1 MTVLLGLWFSF
12 GVGVSDYHGGWLA
25 RRTNAISTVA
35 TAFIA
40 GTAVAGVLMLVVDSS
55 VTLDDGLLGVASG
68 STMGFALAALYRG
81 IGESS
86 AAVVAPIGAVLAT
99 VIPFGWDLATGG
111 TLAALGV
118 LGAVVALAGLAL
130 TTFSPEL
137 GDRIRVGVGWGV
149 VAGLCF
155 GSSLVFLGET
165 AEDSGLWPAVVQRA
179 TGLIVLLIV
188 TIVRGLP
195 PLVEA
200 SFRPRAAFSGAIGA
214 TGIAAF
220 AVGAQQGSLAEIAI
234 ATALAPAVTAG
245 LAAVFDGHPMRW
257 WQMLGAG
264 VCAAGVA
271 MIGAS

>member
-1 MTVLLGLWFSF
+1 MTILLGLWFSF

-25 RRTNAISTVA
+25 RRANAITTVA
-35 TAFIA
+35 TAFVA
-40 GTAVAGVLMLVVDSS
+40 GTAVAALLMLVVDSS

-81 IGESS
+81 ISESS
-86 AAVVAPIGAVLAT
+86 ATVVAPIGAVLAT

-111 TLAALGV
+111 SLAALGV
-118 LGAVVALAGLAL
+118 VGAVVAVAGLVL

-137 GDRIRVGVGWGV
+137 GDRVRIGVAWGV
-149 VAGLCF
+149 LAGLCF

-179 TGLIVLLIV
+179 TGLVVLMAVAAL
-188 TIVRGLP
+188 RGLP
-195 PLVEA
+195 ILVEGPLRA
-200 SFRPRAAFSGAIGA
+200 RAAFSGAIGA

-234 ATALAPAVTAG
+234 AAALAPAVTAG
-245 LAAVFDGHPMRW
+245 LAAAFDGHPMRW

-264 VCAAGVA
+264 VCATGVA
-271 MIGAS
+271 LIGVS